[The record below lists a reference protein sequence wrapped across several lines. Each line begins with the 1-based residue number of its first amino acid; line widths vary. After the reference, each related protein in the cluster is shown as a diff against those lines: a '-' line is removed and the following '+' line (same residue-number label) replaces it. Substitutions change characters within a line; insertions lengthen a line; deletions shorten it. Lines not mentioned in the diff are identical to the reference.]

1 MMEDNTKQ
9 YPLVSVG
16 VPVYNVAPFIE
27 KCLLSVLNQNYRNI
41 EIVAVDDCGN
51 DKSMEIVYELQK
63 IIPVGTALK

>member
-27 KCLLSVLNQNYRNI
+27 KCLLSAQNQNYRNI
-41 EIVAVDDCGN
+41 EILAVDDCGN
-51 DKSMEIVYELQK
+51 DKSMKIVYELQK